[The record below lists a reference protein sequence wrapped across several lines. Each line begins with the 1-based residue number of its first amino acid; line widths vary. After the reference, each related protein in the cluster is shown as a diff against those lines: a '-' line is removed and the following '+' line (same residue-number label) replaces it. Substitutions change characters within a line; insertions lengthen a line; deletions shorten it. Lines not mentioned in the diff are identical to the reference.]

1 MNGVWLFYRLF
12 FQYAQAMNDCLIFF
26 FLPICLGDAEVEDG
40 KESYFKQYH
49 KIQPHKSNL
58 INILNVRQCIL
69 LAPVLNS
76 I

>member
-1 MNGVWLFYRLF
+1 
-12 FQYAQAMNDCLIFF
+12 MNDCLIFF

-58 INILNVRQCIL
+58 INILNIRQCIL
-69 LAPVLNS
+69 LAPCS
-76 I
+76 